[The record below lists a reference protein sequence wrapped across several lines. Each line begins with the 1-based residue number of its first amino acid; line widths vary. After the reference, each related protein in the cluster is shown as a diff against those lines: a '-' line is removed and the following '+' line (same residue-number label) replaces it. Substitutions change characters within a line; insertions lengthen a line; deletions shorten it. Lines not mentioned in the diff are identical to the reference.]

1 MHPSINDYLMGRL
14 QSGEMRWGLIVRLS
28 HLPQIQSGSM
38 IIYLTKL
45 KRTNQMR
52 LIDLKHE
59 SIYRRMSKNEFLIKD
74 PDGNSWW
81 IEINEIPENSGDWQG
96 FVYNNLRECRKT
108 KIGRYKN
115 LINQATVDILQ
126 TWWKELNLLQV

>member
-1 MHPSINDYLMGRL
+1 
-14 QSGEMRWGLIVRLS
+14 
-28 HLPQIQSGSM
+28 
-38 IIYLTKL
+38 
-45 KRTNQMR
+45 MR

-115 LINQATVDILQ
+115 LITQTAVDILQ
-126 TWWKELNLLQV
+126 TWWEELNLLQV